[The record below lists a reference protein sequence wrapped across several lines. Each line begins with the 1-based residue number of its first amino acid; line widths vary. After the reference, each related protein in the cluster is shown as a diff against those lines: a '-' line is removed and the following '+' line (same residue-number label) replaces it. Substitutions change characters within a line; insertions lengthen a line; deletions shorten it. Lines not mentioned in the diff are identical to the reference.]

1 MGLFDNTPGAS
12 QGDRTSAMLMALA
25 SGAAAITGN
34 QPVQQ
39 NIQSIVQRQQQL
51 RQGNR
56 TMQEM
61 QKAGVDPQLIAMA
74 QGNPDLMKTMI
85 DGFVKQRMGINKH
98 MIKYSTPR
106 IDENT
111 GQYYVIATDPNTN
124 TTKRIN
130 VEDAT
135 GITAQQKLEME
146 SQSQVKQM
154 DVEKAINVGHDAFQ
168 RAGMVSGII
177 SKLESARESVFAGAN
192 TGIIAKYIP
201 SFNAATANL
210 KEAANL
216 LGIDIINMATFGA
229 LSEKELS
236 LALSTGL
243 DLSLQGE
250 ELVKHID
257 AKISAQSK
265 LRDKLLQMSRDLTS
279 GNTTFSGY
287 IQEATKDMIKRSTPI
302 PEYQTPGQTGGY
314 TITQQQVDN
323 LPAEQQKLLQDFFK
337 SIQPTQ

>member
-1 MGLFDNTPGAS
+1 MGLFDSTPGAA

-34 QPVQQ
+34 QPAQQ
-39 NIQSIVQRQQQL
+39 NIQALVQHQRQL

-56 TMQEM
+56 TMQAM
-61 QKAGVDPQLIAMA
+61 RQAGVDPKLIAMA

-85 DGFVKQRMGINKH
+85 DSFVKKQMGINKH

-106 IDENT
+106 IDEKT

-130 VEDAT
+130 VDDAT

-146 SQSQVKQM
+146 TQSEIKQKDM
-154 DVEKAINVGHDAFQ
+154 QKAIDVGHEAFQ
-168 RAGMVSGII
+168 RAGVINEMI

-201 SFNAATANL
+201 SFDAATANL
-210 KEAANL
+210 KAMANM
-216 LGIDIINMATFGA
+216 LGIDIINSATFGA

-243 DLSLQGE
+243 DLSLQGD
-250 ELVKHID
+250 ELVRHIND
-257 AKISAQSK
+257 KINAQSK
-265 LRDKLLQMSRDLTS
+265 LRDTLLQMSRDLTY
-279 GNTTFSGY
+279 GGQTYSGY
-287 IQEATKDMIKRSTPI
+287 IQEKTKDMIKRSTPI
-302 PEYQTPGQTGGY
+302 PEYQTPGKTGGY

-323 LPAEQQKLLQDFFK
+323 LPPEQQKLLQDFFK